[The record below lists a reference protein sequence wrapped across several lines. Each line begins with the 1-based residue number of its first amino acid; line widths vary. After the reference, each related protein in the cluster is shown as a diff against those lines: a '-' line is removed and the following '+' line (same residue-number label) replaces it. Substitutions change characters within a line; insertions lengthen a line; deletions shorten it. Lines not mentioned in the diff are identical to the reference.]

1 MNKKTVELFEVKDN
15 TILIPEENL
24 NKLTDTDKSKIA
36 FYSNTLGYEVVFKKT
51 ESKKRKTFTIE
62 KAILYIT
69 ENDKKSLKAFSALK
83 TDADK
88 VTEHYKALVLLKK
101 LANSENATNEEK
113 ASAPKDEELKEA
125 RRLMIIA
132 QKNAFNAQKKFFID
146 KYGDDAYSEVK
157 GM

>member
-1 MNKKTVELFEVKDN
+1 MEYIRGLDDKINLARLAYYLGRLE
-15 TILIPEENL
+15 PE
-24 NKLTDTDKSKIA
+24 K
-36 FYSNTLGYEVVFKKT
+36 
-51 ESKKRKTFTIE
+51 
-62 KAILYIT
+62 
-69 ENDKKSLKAFSALK
+69 
-83 TDADK
+83 
-88 VTEHYKALVLLKK
+88 
-101 LANSENATNEEK
+101 NATNEEK